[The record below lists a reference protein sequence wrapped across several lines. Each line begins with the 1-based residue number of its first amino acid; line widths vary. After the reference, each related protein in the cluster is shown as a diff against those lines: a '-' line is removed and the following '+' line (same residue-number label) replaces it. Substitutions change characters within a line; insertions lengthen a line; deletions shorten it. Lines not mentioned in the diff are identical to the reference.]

1 MSATIMNVVRILR
14 WLAEEPKAKTSHST
28 FAQLYQMTA

>member
-1 MSATIMNVVRILR
+1 MNVVRILR
-14 WLAEEPKAKTSHST
+14 WLAEEPKAKMSHSP